1 MKISHHQTSFTAED
15 MVANSPFSAGM
26 HAQFYTNADIQQVNL
41 DFFSGKELVPFYEFT
56 DREGRAI
63 TLASERM
70 YNMMYDAVNLLFKF
84 HRQYIPGFYG
94 EEFCKAYPQFLNY
107 AFETF
112 KKEQPAMYG
121 RFDIRFDPVSSDIKF
136 YEFNADTPIMLFE
149 SSCIN
154 HILAEKAGLGN
165 KQWNFWQ
172 ENFREGMKLFLESGK
187 KRMAVV
193 GKLEA
198 LCDCL
203 TAEYI
208 YNSMVDVGLTADL
221 LDYQQLEYDLID
233 KRFHCNGVVYDAV
246 YILKPWEEMV
256 EESPDIIADYPHWID
271 QCMFFEPA
279 WRWFMSNKGIWAYM
293 WWLFNNKDV
302 EGTAASAEIFK
313 FRVKHEAAKRYLL
326 PTYMTESKPAEMLDY
341 ASKPIIGRLSNNI
354 KIFRDGVEAQAT
366 EGPYELFPRIVQQYA
381 PPCRSERSQFI
392 VGSWMAPYTANQDP
406 HEMEASLLC
415 IREYEGDVTH
425 IDGESFIPHL
435 CRWDY

>member
-1 MKISHHQTSFTAED
+1 MKITHHDTSFTAED
-15 MVANSPFSAGM
+15 MIANSPFSAGM
-26 HAQFYTNADIQQVNL
+26 HSQFYAEAEIKQVNL
-41 DFFSGKELVPFYEFT
+41 DFFSGKEKVPFYEFT
-56 DREGRAI
+56 EEEARCLAYASEKVYGMMYSAI
-63 TLASERM
+63 TM
-70 YNMMYDAVNLLFKF
+70 LFKF
-84 HRQYIPGFYG
+84 HRQYIPTFFG

-121 RFDIRFDPVSSDIKF
+121 RFDIRFDPEDSDIKF

-154 HILAEKAGLGN
+154 HILATKAGYEGS
-165 KQWNFWQ
+165 QWNMWQ
-172 ENFREGMKLFLESGK
+172 ENFREGMNWFLHGGQ
-187 KRMAVV
+187 KRIAVV

-203 TAEYI
+203 TVEYI
-208 YNSMVDVGLTADL
+208 YNSLVDHGLTADL
-221 LDYQQLEYDLID
+221 LDYKQLEYDLID
-233 KRFHCNGVVYDAV
+233 KRFHCDGVVYDAV

-256 EESPDIIADYPHWID
+256 EESPDIIADYPYWID
-271 QCMFFEPA
+271 QVMFFEPA

-293 WWLFNNKDV
+293 WWLFTNKDV
-302 EGTAASAEIFK
+302 EGTAASKEIFN
-313 FRVKHEAAKRYLL
+313 FRVTHEYAKRYLL
-326 PTYMTESKPAEMLDY
+326 PSYMAESKPADMKDY

-354 KIFRDGVEAQAT
+354 KIFRDGVETQAT
-366 EGPYELFPRIVQQYA
+366 EGPYELFPRIVQKYA

-392 VGSWMAPYTANQDP
+392 VGMWMAPFTANNDL

-425 IDGESFIPHL
+425 IDGESFIPHMVH
-435 CRWDY
+435 WK